1 MIFVADIID
10 KKSSEVIYCDCA
22 KRNVL
27 DDLTPAE
34 KEQRA
39 SDAAVE
45 VVATFLRK

>member
-1 MIFVADIID
+1 MVFVADIID
-10 KKSSEVIYCDCA
+10 KKCGEVIYCDCA

-45 VVATFLRK
+45 VVATY